1 MKILVIAATEAEI
14 ALSIKHI
21 TSSAGEVKPLVFELN
36 GHQIAFA
43 TTGVGLVAT
52 TYHLTRQLVAQ
63 HYDLVIQAG
72 IAGCFDKNIPLGEVF
87 FVHSDRLA
95 DIGAEDGGQ
104 FIDAFDLGLVP
115 ANEPPF
121 TNKLLVNPHSA
132 DQLGIPL
139 IEADAITINTV
150 TGSEHT
156 VERLQKMYNPK
167 LESMEGAAFH
177 YVCLAQ
183 NVAFAQVRA
192 VSNYIER
199 RNRAAW
205 QIEQALMN
213 LNDFVVKYVTEKTT
227 L

>member
-21 TSSAGEVKPLVFELN
+21 TSSATEVKPLVFELN

-43 TTGVGLVAT
+43 ATGVGLVAT
-52 TYHLTRQLVAQ
+52 AYHLTRQLVAQ
-63 HYDLVIQAG
+63 QYDLVIQAG
-72 IAGCFDKNIPLGEVF
+72 IAGCFDRNIPLGELL
-87 FVHSDRLA
+87 FVYSDRLA
-95 DIGAEDGGQ
+95 DIGAEDGED

-115 ANEPPF
+115 ANEQPF
-121 TNKLLVNPHSA
+121 TNKLLVNPYGAS
-132 DQLGIPL
+132 QLGIQL
-139 IEADAITINTV
+139 READAITISTV
-150 TGSEHT
+150 TGSDNT
-156 VERLQKMYNPK
+156 AERLQKMYNAK

-199 RNRAAW
+199 RNRGAW
-205 QIEQALMN
+205 QIEQALVN
-213 LNDFVVKYVTEKTT
+213 LNDFVVRYVTEKTT